1 MAHHVVNHK
10 VTRFAVK
17 NFDRKCISIATQYHK
32 NFPSVAA
39 GDEAS
44 GPMATLGQPR
54 KGKVSLG
61 TYRG

>member
-1 MAHHVVNHK
+1 MENGVA
-10 VTRFAVK
+10 TR
-17 NFDRKCISIATQYHK
+17 
-32 NFPSVAA
+32 
-39 GDEAS
+39 DEAY